1 MKKHEGLLLTGILAL
16 DMLTKW
22 LVSNYLTEGNSITVI
37 PHFFWIT
44 FAKNTGAAWSILEGK
59 LVFFLV
65 ITVVALVVMTV
76 IFLKTDRN
84 NRLIR
89 ITMILLIAGTLG
101 NFIDRAAFHY
111 VRDFLEF
118 NLLGYP
124 FPIFNVADMSLT
136 FGVGLMIIDAIIDW
150 RKSNGQF

>member
-1 MKKHEGLLLTGILAL
+1 MKKHEGLLLTCILAL

-22 LVSNYLTEGNSITVI
+22 LISNYLTEGNSITVI
-37 PHFFWIT
+37 PNFFWIT

-65 ITVVALVVMTV
+65 IAPVALVVMTV

>member
-65 ITVVALVVMTV
+65 ITVAALVVMTV
-76 IFLKTDRN
+76 IFLKTDKN

-101 NFIDRAAFHY
+101 NFIDRAVFHY

-136 FGVGLMIIDAIIDW
+136 FGVGLMVIDAIIDW

>member
-76 IFLKTDRN
+76 IFLKTDKN
-84 NRLIR
+84 NHLIR

-136 FGVGLMIIDAIIDW
+136 FGVGLMVIDAIIDW